1 MYSYL
6 VYNLTHEALLY
17 NLDWCWVEWQLL
29 TKQFYDTRDAREM
42 EERHVKPRI
51 LDTLSD
57 QDLWVMAR
65 DKRKEKYPECI
76 KLAEYFER
84 ELNHRKNPERF
95 VKEDLSKIKEQI
107 PILDVIESYAGQ
119 IRYRPRQ
126 LVRCMLPDHA
136 DSSPSFSINTQRN
149 LYRCFGCS
157 SSGSQVDF
165 IMAMERC
172 DLKTAINKLKSF
184 L

>member
-1 MYSYL
+1 
-6 VYNLTHEALLY
+6 
-17 NLDWCWVEWQLL
+17 
-29 TKQFYDTRDAREM
+29 M
-42 EERHVKPRI
+42 EDRHVKPRI
-51 LDTLSD
+51 LDALSD
-57 QDLWVMAR
+57 QELYVLAK
-65 DKRKEKYPECI
+65 DKRREKWDENI

-119 IRYRPRQ
+119 IKYRPRQ
-126 LVRCMLPDHA
+126 LVKCMLPDHA
-136 DSSPSFSINTQRN
+136 DSSASFSINTQKN
-149 LYRCFGCS
+149 LFRCHGCLKW
-157 SSGSQVDF
+157 GSQVDF
-165 IMAMERC
+165 IMAMEKC

>member
-1 MYSYL
+1 MITYL
-6 VYNLTHEALLY
+6 VHNLTHEAILY
-17 NLDWCWVEWQLL
+17 NLDWLGIEWQRL

-42 EERHVKPRI
+42 EERHIKSRI

-57 QDLWVMAR
+57 QELWVIAK
-65 DKRKEKYPECI
+65 DKRRERWDDNI

-95 VKEDLSKIKEQI
+95 VKEDLSKIKEQV

-119 IRYRPRQ
+119 IKYRPRQ
-126 LVRCMLPDHA
+126 LVKCMLPDHA
-136 DSSPSFSINTQRN
+136 DSSPSFSINIQRN
-149 LYRCFGCS
+149 LWKCFWCWGHWS
-157 SSGSQVDF
+157 SIDF
-165 IMAMERC
+165 IMAFEKC

>member
-1 MYSYL
+1 MLSYL
-6 VYNLTHEALLY
+6 VHNLTHEALLY
-17 NLDWCWVEWQLL
+17 NLDWLGIEWQRL

-57 QDLWVMAR
+57 QDLWVMAK
-65 DKRKEKYPECI
+65 DKRREKWDANI

-119 IRYRPRQ
+119 IKYRPRQ
-126 LVRCMLPDHA
+126 LVKCMLPDHA
-136 DSSPSFSINTQRN
+136 DSSASFSINTQKN
-149 LYRCFGCS
+149 MFKCFWCLKWWS
-157 SSGSQVDF
+157 AIDF